1 MIMALERGRGY
12 GRRSLLSLGGR
23 GTLGFLGSIA
33 LSSLDIGLPRKVIAQ
48 ENLPLEQLIRQTTV
62 RIFVDRSSGSGVIV
76 QRWGQIYT
84 VLTNWHVFAYSDRPY
99 LLTFDG
105 RRQSLLEPPR
115 QLGGADLAIARFRS
129 DLAYPVAPLSQNP
142 AVVGE
147 GVYAAGF
154 PMYVRGTVETT
165 LASGVQPFRLTHGQ
179 VSLLLGKSLAQ
190 GYRLGYTNDIETGMS
205 GGPIF
210 SDRGFLVG
218 INGRLRNRD
227 PAFGVYVF
235 EDGSEPN
242 PALLEQIL
250 RASWGIPIDTY
261 FQLA

>member
-1 MIMALERGRGY
+1 MLGIMAISGLDSGVVTAIERLQGDLE
-12 GRRSLLSLGGR
+12 
-23 GTLGFLGSIA
+23 
-33 LSSLDIGLPRKVIAQ
+33 
-48 ENLPLEQLIRQTTV
+48 ELIRQTTV
-62 RIFVDRSSGSGVIV
+62 RILGENSSGSGVII
-76 QRWGQIYT
+76 QRQGQVYT

-99 LLTFDG
+99 LLTPDG
-105 RRQSLLEPPR
+105 RQYLFLESPR
-115 QLGGADLAIARFRS
+115 QLGSADMAIARFRS
-129 DLAYPVAPLSQNP
+129 GVGYRVAPVSNRP

-154 PMYVRGTVETT
+154 PMYYRGTVDTT
-165 LASGVQPFRLTHGQ
+165 FEAGVQAFRLTYGQ
-179 VSLLLGKSLAQ
+179 VSLLLRKSLAQ

-235 EDGSEPN
+235 EDGSEPS

-250 RASWGIPIDTY
+250 QASWGIPIDTY
-261 FQLA
+261 FQLTVSN